1 MVEMILNEMKIRNA
15 TACGKRIKLND
26 GDGLYLLLHPNGSKY
41 WQFRYAFAEKAKVL
55 SIGKYPEVSL
65 AEARDRKSDAQRLL
79 RDSIDP
85 SARKQQQKLLL
96 TYQHKNTFLA
106 VAEEWHERNK
116 AIWTPRHAMQTW
128 RRIENHILPELGKR
142 PVSEIKPLEVLAVVQ
157 KVESAGLTDICVR
170 VLWICSSVFRYAVIT
185 GRAEHNPAINLK
197 GALKPYK
204 ETHLPSLRA
213 RELPEFLNAL
223 ESLRTTEQDQ
233 IAFKLLLLTALRT
246 GELRRGRW
254 EDLDLRAGE
263 WRVPAEMM
271 KMRDEH
277 IVPLSSQAISLLEEL
292 RTMTGHQRWL
302 FPSRYGRVNPAM
314 HENRIN
320 DMIESMGYKGRV
332 VGHGFRS
339 MFSTI
344 LNEHGF
350 NRDAIERQLA
360 HMERNGVRAAYNRA
374 EYLPERRFMMQW
386 WSDFIESRGKAAVEF
401 PIATR
406 TPVSGSA
413 FQGFTAPPFLN

>member
-1 MVEMILNEMKIRNA
+1 MVDMGLNDMRIRNA
-15 TACGKRIKLND
+15 KSIGKNTKLND
-26 GDGLYLLLHPNGSKY
+26 GDGLYLLVHANGSKY
-41 WQFRYAFAEKAKVL
+41 WQFRYKFAEKAKVL

-65 AEARDRKSDAQRLL
+65 SEARERKSDAQRLL
-79 RDSIDP
+79 RDFIDP
-85 SARKQQQKLLL
+85 SAHKQQQKIILA
-96 TYQHKNTFLA
+96 YQHRNTFMA
-106 VAEEWHERNK
+106 VAQEWHERNK
-116 AIWTPRHAMQTW
+116 GVCVPRHATQTW
-128 RRIENHILPELGKR
+128 RRLENHILPELGRR

-157 KVESAGLTDICVR
+157 KVEAKGMTDLCVR

-185 GRAEHNPAINLK
+185 GRAEHNPALNLK
-197 GALKPYK
+197 GALKPYR
-204 ETHLPSLRA
+204 ENHLPSLRA
-213 RELPEFLNAL
+213 RDIPEFLDAL
-223 ESLRTTEQDQ
+223 DSLNTSIQDH

-254 EDLDLRAGE
+254 EDIDFQAGE

-277 IVPLSSQAISLLEEL
+277 IVPLSSQAIEVL
-292 RTMTGHQRWL
+292 RKLHSITGHQRWL
-302 FPSRYGRVNPAM
+302 FPSRYGRVNPVM

-320 DMIESMGYKGRV
+320 DMIESMGFKGRV

-344 LNEHGF
+344 LNEYGF

-360 HMERNGVRAAYNRA
+360 HVERNGVRAAYNRA

-386 WSDFIESRGKAAVEF
+386 WADFIESRAKSAVEI
-401 PIATR
+401 PLSTTHSVTR
-406 TPVSGSA
+406 SA
-413 FQGFTAPPFLN
+413 FQGFTAPLFLN

>member
-1 MVEMILNEMKIRNA
+1 MGLNEMKIRNA
-15 TACGKRIKLND
+15 KSIGKNSKLND
-26 GDGLYLLLHPNGSKY
+26 GDGLYLLVHENGSKY
-41 WQFRYAFAEKAKVL
+41 WQFRYKFAEKAKVL

-65 AEARDRKSDAQRLL
+65 AEARERKSDAQRLL
-79 RDSIDP
+79 RDFIDP
-85 SARKQQQKLLL
+85 SAHKKQQKTILA
-96 TYQHKNTFLA
+96 YQHRNTFYA
-106 VAEEWHERNK
+106 VASEWHERNK
-116 AIWTPRHAMQTW
+116 GVWKPRHAMQTW
-128 RRIENHILPELGKR
+128 RRLENHIFPELGKR
-142 PVSEIKPLEVLAVVQ
+142 PVSEIKPLEVLSVVQ
-157 KVESAGLTDICVR
+157 KVEAKGLTDICVR

-185 GRAEHNPAINLK
+185 GRAEHNPALNLK
-197 GALKPYK
+197 GALKPYR
-204 ETHLPSLRA
+204 ENHLPSLRA
-213 RELPEFLNAL
+213 RDIPEFLDAL
-223 ESLRTTEQDQ
+223 DSLNTSKQDQ

-254 EDLDLRAGE
+254 EDIDFQAGE

-277 IVPLSSQAISLLEEL
+277 IVPLSSQAIVLLREL
-292 RTMTGHQRWL
+292 NSISGHQPWL
-302 FPSRYGRVNPAM
+302 FPSRYGRVNPVM

-360 HMERNGVRAAYNRA
+360 HVERNGVRAAYNRA
-374 EYLPERRFMMQW
+374 EYLPERRYIMQW
-386 WSDFIESRGKAAVEF
+386 WADFIESRGKFTSELPRFVGSH
-401 PIATR
+401 
-406 TPVSGSA
+406 VSGSA
-413 FQGFTAPPFLN
+413 NQELPAPFFLN